1 MFLKFSVIN
10 VSSNDHALVV
20 HFHLCSANGNRTS
33 DGHYLHLNQIAK
45 QMNRIGKMFFVHLL
59 KCCGECYRLFAQGR
73 FLPMPLCGVSPKLPY
88 CIVITSIF
96 LKIRNSRESHQDIK
110 ACSKRQTASIV
121 LSPAWNHNVLQ
132 SFG

>member
-59 KCCGECYRLFAQGR
+59 MCCGS
-73 FLPMPLCGVSPKLPY
+73 V
-88 CIVITSIF
+88 IVCLHKVDF
-96 LKIRNSRESHQDIK
+96 YQCHCVESHLN
-110 ACSKRQTASIV
+110 CLIV
-121 LSPAWNHNVLQ
+121 
-132 SFG
+132 